1 MKKKER
7 AIILGDLDSILDIS
21 FKYCK
26 HDNKKIC
33 DAAQKIKARKD
44 HLLVDRLG
52 LIPGLSV
59 QAADRP
65 DPDRAKWGL
74 PKIALTATGLTL
86 IGVDGGYGGKLMA
99 WGQDICG

>member
-33 DAAQKIKARKD
+33 DAAQKINNEAYATMKYI
-44 HLLVDRLG
+44 DRY
-52 LIPGLSV
+52 V
-59 QAADRP
+59 
-65 DPDRAKWGL
+65 RAK
-74 PKIALTATGLTL
+74 KRKNA
-86 IGVDGGYGGKLMA
+86 KLKK
-99 WGQDICG
+99 